1 MTTLV
6 SFAMLSGRIAV
17 IELIWTVIGLVGLS
31 VNYLNWQDARKDLR
45 LLNILKKNGWMKRIA
60 KSNIG
65 SNRWRCITNI
75 AVMTAGIVTMTQ
87 KPLKPASPVTVPG
100 IIITAALFVVV
111 IASIINPIQE
121 RRLRHDLMSESHHDT
136 TKESAP

>member
-6 SFAMLSGRIAV
+6 SFAMLGGRIAI

-31 VNYLNWQDARKDLR
+31 VNYLNWQDARKDLQ
-45 LLNILKKNGWMKRIA
+45 LLIILKKNGWMKKIA

-65 SNRWRCITNI
+65 SNRWRCVMNI
-75 AVMTAGIVTMTQ
+75 SVMIAGIVAMTQ
-87 KPLKPASPVTVPG
+87 KPVKPAAPITITG
-100 IIITAALFVVV
+100 IIITLALFVIV
-111 IASIINPIQE
+111 IVSIINPVQE
-121 RRLRHDLMSESHHDT
+121 RRLRHGLMSESHHDV